1 MATNYPTSLDN
12 STSLPYPSSTS
23 ARNAPSLAGG
33 QDNQNDSLI
42 AIQTKLGIGASTPT
56 SGKFLTGTGTGTSSW
71 ANTVPAGTVVGT
83 SDSQTLTNKTL
94 TSPTISSPTI
104 TNATISTDL
113 ITGYTTSNTGTVYG
127 IPITTGV
134 INTAGTINGASL
146 VASSV
151 TSSALAANSVTNT
164 AITAGNLYASK
175 FYNPY
180 KFSVYL
186 TAAQNSINGFVKV
199 NLDTKL
205 FDTSSNFDAVTN
217 RRFTAPVAG
226 FYQFNWA
233 VGMSSTAATVWQAC
247 LYKGLSGGSSSIYKY
262 GSLINLSSNYQQ
274 SVGTGLVQLGVG
286 DFVELY
292 IYSSAVIALGP
303 SQPGVYLEGFL
314 VSAT

>member
-1 MATNYPTSLDN
+1 MATNFPTSLDN
-12 STSLPYPSSTS
+12 STSLPYPSSGNFT
-23 ARNAPSLAGG
+23 NAPSLAGLN
-33 QDNQNDSLI
+33 DNQNDALI
-42 AIQTKLGIGASTPT
+42 ATQTKLGIGASTPT
-56 SGKFLTGTGTGTSSW
+56 SGKFLTGTGIGTSAWS
-71 ANTVPAGTVVGT
+71 NTVPAGTVVGT

-94 TSPTISSPTI
+94 TSPTISSPVI

-180 KFSVYL
+180 KFGYYL
-186 TAAQNSINGFVKV
+186 STAQNSINGFVKV
-199 NLDTKL
+199 NLNVKEY
-205 FDTSSNFDAVTN
+205 DTSNNFDNTTN
-217 RRFTAPVAG
+217 FRFTAPIAG

-233 VGMSSTAATVWQAC
+233 VGMSSAAAAVWQAC

-262 GSLINLSSNYQQ
+262 GSLINLSSSYQQ
-274 SVGTGLVQLGVG
+274 SVGTGLVQLAVG
-286 DFVELY
+286 DFVELW
-292 IYSSAVIALGP
+292 IYASAVIALGP
-303 SQPGVYLEGFL
+303 SQPGTFLEGYL

>member
-42 AIQTKLGIGASTPT
+42 ALQTKLGIGASTPT

-151 TSSALAANSVTNT
+151 TSSALASQAVTTAALASQAVTAAKMVNGMVQSRQGGTTGAGSWATGGTSNT
-164 AITAGNLYASK
+164 TTSSTNCFIQAGSISISGTAGTDTTIT
-175 FYNPY
+175 FP
-180 KFSVYL
+180 
-186 TAAQNSINGFVKV
+186 TAFTQAPIIVAMQTTIATANVAV
-199 NLDTKL
+199 N
-205 FDTSSNFDAVTN
+205 A
-217 RRFTAPVAG
+217 
-226 FYQFNWA
+226 
-233 VGMSSTAATVWQAC
+233 
-247 LYKGLSGGSSSIYKY
+247 SSITSTNFK
-262 GSLINLSSNYQQ
+262 LRVLSNS
-274 SVGTGLVQLGVG
+274 GAG
-286 DFVELY
+286 DT
-292 IYSSAVIALGP
+292 YSWIAIG
-303 SQPGVYLEGFL
+303 Q
-314 VSAT
+314 

>member
-12 STSLPYPSSTS
+12 STSLPYPSATS

-42 AIQTKLGIGASTPT
+42 ALQTKLGIGASTPT

-146 VASSV
+146 VA
-151 TSSALAANSVTNT
+151 NSVTNASILT
-164 AITAGNLYASK
+164 GNLYASK

-180 KFSVYL
+180 KFSYYL

-217 RRFTAPVAG
+217 HRFTAPVAG

-233 VGMSSTAATVWQAC
+233 VGMSSAAAVVWQAC

-292 IYSSAVIALGP
+292 IYCSAVIALGP
-303 SQPGVYLEGFL
+303 SQPGVFLEGYL